1 MTLREMLILHNETI
15 EKARA
20 LPVGTKRHGR
30 IKISANPS
38 IWKPISTTYKLKERN
53 ELTKMAKK
61 RDIESYPV
69 ISLKKF
75 CKQVDLLYAG
85 GIENEKKIR
94 NIIRLPDFNVYLAR
108 QLGVTSKC
116 YFTKNQMTH
125 CRPSRK
131 ETYDQALRIEEFK
144 RIPKVIQNSKILYYD
159 KMNKNF
165 LIPFRDIENPKKV
178 NKIIFNKDKLG
189 NYSVSVGKVALED
202 LNKLNY
208 IKLGVGNNP
217 QIHKARRKVGVAPT
231 IQPSFHKNGMTAPI
245 TRFSESSVFNDEIIP
260 QSDIKSIHKAI
271 LVKLENIERMIRYI
285 DNVFAKSIQRNKAL
299 NKMLLEILEEIG

>member
-1 MTLREMLILHNETI
+1 
-15 EKARA
+15 
-20 LPVGTKRHGR
+20 
-30 IKISANPS
+30 
-38 IWKPISTTYKLKERN
+38 
-53 ELTKMAKK
+53 MAKK
-61 RDIESYPV
+61 RDIASYPV

-108 QLGVTSKC
+108 RLGVTSKC

-131 ETYDQALRIEEFK
+131 ATYDQELRIEEFK

-178 NKIIFNKDKLG
+178 NKIVFNKDKRG
-189 NYSVSVGKVALED
+189 NYSVSVGKVD
-202 LNKLNY
+202 LSNLDENY
-208 IKLGVGNNP
+208 YKKVG
-217 QIHKARRKVGVAPT
+217 VGVAPT
-231 IQPSFHKNGMTAPI
+231 IHKSTSKNLKSTYPI
-245 TRFSESSVFNDEIIP
+245 TRLSVSPTSYNDIIL

-285 DNVFAKSIQRNKAL
+285 DKVFAKSIQRNKAL

>member
-108 QLGVTSKC
+108 RLGVTSKC

-165 LIPFRDIENPKKV
+165 FIPFRDRENPKKV
-178 NKIIFNKDKLG
+178 NKIVFNKDKRG
-189 NYSVSVGKVALED
+189 NYSVSVGKVEITTLKRKEF
-202 LNKLNY
+202 

-217 QIHKARRKVGVAPT
+217 QIHKSKDRQLELHQQYQSTKVKELNSP
-231 IQPSFHKNGMTAPI
+231 PI

-271 LVKLENIERMIRYI
+271 LVKLKNIERMIRYI
-285 DNVFAKSIQRNKAL
+285 DKVLTKSLQRK
-299 NKMLLEILEEIG
+299 